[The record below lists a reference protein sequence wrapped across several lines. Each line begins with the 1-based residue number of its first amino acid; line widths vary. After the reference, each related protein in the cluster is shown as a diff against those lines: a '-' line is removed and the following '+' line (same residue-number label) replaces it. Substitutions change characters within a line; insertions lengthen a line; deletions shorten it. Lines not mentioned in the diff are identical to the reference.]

1 MRWVFLWLCILSCGV
16 LTVKGHDRDSVKI
29 QTEAPKL
36 LNPPLVLLTD
46 SIPGTFV
53 RRLDE
58 LYQKWYVSKPELGDT
73 LNHVGAKGGFFF
85 FARFHLSQSIGFH
98 EFGYTG
104 FV

>member
-1 MRWVFLWLCILSCGV
+1 M
-16 LTVKGHDRDSVKI
+16 KGHDRDSVKI

-73 LNHVGAKGGFFF
+73 LNMLEQKEAFSSLPDSIY
-85 FARFHLSQSIGFH
+85 LSRIGFH